1 MARSD
6 RKTTL
11 LATHLAE
18 NIWRARLHAEQI
30 GKPLNAFL
38 TIRWEALGRDSKVQ
52 QQNSRLLICARRWLD
67 RRDQDLAAVWVIE
80 RGTLGNLHTHNLIN
94 VPRHLLTSFKDMLPR
109 WTGVPA
115 LPKDKWPDDQRQKQ
129 HVLGY
134 GQDGIWHFERLY
146 DHGTR
151 VARYM
156 LKGCPYLWH
165 SHGVQY
171 HDQGIVQ
178 GKRCGHSNNLGPTA
192 RGRYQPPAAA
202 ARSRHTGL

>member
-6 RKTTL
+6 RNTTL

-38 TIRWEALGRDSKVQ
+38 TIRWENLGGGDGTVQ
-52 QQNSRLLICARRWLD
+52 KRNSGMLIRARRWLD

-80 RGTLGNLHTHNLIN
+80 RGPVGSLHAHNLIH

-115 LPKDKWPDDQRQKQ
+115 LPKDQWPAEQRQKQ

-156 LKGCPYLWH
+156 LKGCPYLWY

-171 HDQGIVQ
+171 HDQGVIQ
-178 GKRCGHSNNLGPTA
+178 GKRCGSSHNLGATA
-192 RGRYQPPAAA
+192 RSRYEPAAA
-202 ARSRHTGL
+202 AA

>member
-6 RKTTL
+6 RKTNL
-11 LATHLAE
+11 LSTRLAE
-18 NIWRARLHAEQI
+18 NIWRARLYAEQI
-30 GKPLNAFL
+30 GQPLNAFL
-38 TIRWEALGRDSKVQ
+38 TIRWEALNNDCQVQ
-52 QQNSRLLICARRWLD
+52 QQNSRLLICARRWFS

-80 RGTLGNLHTHNLIN
+80 RGTLGSLHTHNLIH
-94 VPRHLLTSFKDMLPR
+94 VPRHLLPGFKDMLPR

-115 LPKDKWPDDQRQKQ
+115 LPKDQWPDDQRQKQ

-134 GQDGIWHFERLY
+134 GHDGIWHLERLY

-156 LKGCPYLWH
+156 LKGCPYL
-165 SHGVQY
+165 SLRYGIQY
-171 HDQGIVQ
+171 HDQGIVI

-192 RGRYQPPAAA
+192 RSRYQPPAVAA
-202 ARSRHTGL
+202 

>member
-6 RKTTL
+6 RKSSQL
-11 LATHLAE
+11 EAYQGDK
-18 NIWRARLHAEQI
+18 IWRARLHAEQI

-38 TIRWEALGRDSKVQ
+38 TINWDNQSGTGTVQ
-52 QQNSRLLICARRWLD
+52 ERNARLRTCARRWLD
-67 RRDQDLAAVWVIE
+67 RRRKQKLTAVWVIE
-80 RGTLGNLHTHNLIN
+80 RGPGGSLHAHNLIH
-94 VPRHLLTSFKDMLPR
+94 VPRHLLAGFTGMLPQ

-115 LPKDKWPDDQRQKQ
+115 LPKEKWPPEKRKQ

-134 GQDGIWHFERLY
+134 GEDGIWHFERLY

-151 VARYM
+151 VMRYM

-171 HDQGIVQ
+171 HDQGVVIGQ
-178 GKRCGHSNNLGPTA
+178 RCGNTQNLGEAA
-192 RGRYQPPAAA
+192 RDHYQPPAAA
-202 ARSRHTGL
+202 A

>member
-30 GKPLNAFL
+30 GKTLNAFL
-38 TIRWEALGRDSKVQ
+38 TIHWEDIGGTGTVQ
-52 QQNSRLLICARRWLD
+52 EKNSRMLICARRWLD
-67 RRDQDLAAVWVIE
+67 RRDQDLAAVWVLE
-80 RGTLGNLHTHNLIN
+80 RGDLGSLHAHNLIH
-94 VPRHLLTSFKDMLPR
+94 VPRHLLTGFQDMLPR
-109 WTGVPA
+109 WTDIPA
-115 LPKDKWPDDQRQKQ
+115 LPREKWPPKQRQKQ
-129 HVLGY
+129 HVLGF

-156 LKGCPYLWH
+156 LKGCPYL
-165 SHGVQY
+165 SLRYGITY

-192 RGRYQPPAAA
+192 RSRYEPSAAA
-202 ARSRHTGL
+202 A